1 MHFIT
6 TSKHSDRS
14 GRTSFEVLPDPD
26 LPDPDSI
33 EALGEWLRRHRP
45 VAVALSGGVDSAVMA
60 SLAQQFLGQDAV
72 AVTGISP
79 SLSRQER
86 EAAQQTAQIVGIRH
100 LEIATDELA
109 RPEYRANS
117 GDRCYHCKTELYD
130 VIHDAE
136 ALQGYTIVDGSQAS
150 DDVTDRP
157 GMRASREHDVKSPL
171 RHCGIGKAQVRAL
184 ARKRGLPSWDRPA
197 RPCLASRVP
206 VGTEVDEDLLK
217 KVEALEV
224 VLSGE
229 GFSVY
234 RARCGGSRV
243 VIEVDAQELAQHSG
257 TGWRRRLD
265 VLCVS
270 LGFSERM
277 LDARGYGGAG
287 SPVLESL
294 SR

>member
-1 MHFIT
+1 
-6 TSKHSDRS
+6 
-14 GRTSFEVLPDPD
+14 
-26 LPDPDSI
+26 
-33 EALGEWLRRHRP
+33 
-45 VAVALSGGVDSAVMA
+45 MA
-60 SLAQQFLGQDAV
+60 SLAHQFLGQDAV

-86 EAAQQTAQIVGIRH
+86 QAAQQTAQIVGIRH

-136 ALQGYTIVDGSQAS
+136 VLQGYTIVDGSQAS

-243 VIEVDAQELAQHSG
+243 VIEIDAQELAQHSG

-265 VLCVS
+265 ALCVS

-287 SPVLESL
+287 SPVLEPL